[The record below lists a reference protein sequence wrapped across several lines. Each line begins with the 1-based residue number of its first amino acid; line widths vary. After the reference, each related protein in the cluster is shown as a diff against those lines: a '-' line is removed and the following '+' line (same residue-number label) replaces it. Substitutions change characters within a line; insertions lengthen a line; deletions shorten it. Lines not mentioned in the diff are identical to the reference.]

1 MLRQSARRRKLPFT
15 ITLAEFKVFCA
26 RTDYLARRGNQPGNL
41 TVDRV
46 DWNEGY
52 HIWNLRVLTH
62 RENSEQGVD
71 NTPREQ
77 RGCADDDGQTVVYNP
92 PSDNSEPF

>member
-46 DWNEGY
+46 D
-52 HIWNLRVLTH
+52 
-62 RENSEQGVD
+62 
-71 NTPREQ
+71 
-77 RGCADDDGQTVVYNP
+77 
-92 PSDNSEPF
+92 